1 MHVLENILRRIFS
14 CKRQICYYCYI
25 SFFLRS
31 AVCGAYI
38 PATADIVLNIS
49 IICYEYLL
57 HLIEVQMFQIDKFT
71 RHISHLMQ

>member
-1 MHVLENILRRIFS
+1 MHVLENILRRIFFMQTS
-14 CKRQICYYCYI
+14 NLLFLLYK
-25 SFFLRS
+25 FFLRS
-31 AVCGAYI
+31 ALCAAHI
-38 PATADIVLNIS
+38 PATADFVLNIS